1 MNWMALEA
9 LATTFLVLTSAGA
22 IGYAAQQ
29 LRTERAYRSA
39 TNLEKQLSFFLG
51 DSFTAARRRLAEA
64 RVHNDELFP
73 WSVEDPPIEAFEV
86 LDFYDHLGLLVRKGH
101 LEVFDVWH
109 TFYEWAQPVYV
120 DLRPLAEDESSEY
133 FDHYSELRRL
143 IRAMDDIQLK
153 RMHEKNGNHWALWT
167 PDRIL
172 DYYRYESEAKQGT
185 RRRRKAKVRAAERAE
200 AGVAERSES
209 GIVDSDG
216 APISSGTVGEG
227 N

>member
-1 MNWMALEA
+1 M
-9 LATTFLVLTSAGA
+9 VLNTDVA
-22 IGYAAQQ
+22 ISYKKKQ
-29 LRTERAYRSA
+29 LRTERAYRSV

-64 RVHNDELFP
+64 RVHKDELLP
-73 WSVEDPPIEAFEV
+73 WSVDDPPIEAFEV
-86 LDFYDHLGLLVRKGH
+86 LDFYDHMGLLVRKGH

-120 DLRPLAEDESSEY
+120 DLRALVEDENSEY
-133 FDHYSELRRL
+133 FDHYSELRTL

-167 PDRIL
+167 PERIS

-185 RRRRKAKVRAAERAE
+185 RRRRKLRDRAEERA
-200 AGVAERSES
+200 ES
-209 GIVDSDG
+209 GIVDSEG
-216 APISSGTVGEG
+216 APISSETVVKI